1 MQKYVHTHTHRYI
14 YIYIHA
20 HAHRQTQTDTD
31 RHRQT
36 LTDTDR
42 DTPRQK
48 DRQPI
53 MSPDSEQKFEPT
65 IRLCWAH
72 VNPMLSPCGRCSCRN
87 HVNCRSPGTGRP
99 RALESQKRMSSCACY
114 RFGFVGASCRDHFFD
129 CNNIFF

>member
-1 MQKYVHTHTHRYI
+1 MHTHTDIYI
-14 YIYIHA
+14 YIHIACGFIHA
-20 HAHRQTQTDTD
+20 HAHRQTQ
-31 RHRQT
+31 
-36 LTDTDR
+36 TDTDR

-53 MSPDSEQKFEPT
+53 MSHDSEQKIEPT

-99 RALESQKRMSSCACY
+99 RALEAQKRMSSCACC
-114 RFGFVGASCRDHFFD
+114 RLGFVGASCRDHFFD
-129 CNNIFF
+129 CNNIFFWWLWNIF